1 MSKLGAAQPPALVA
15 SSRRESKQQLLGE
28 YHDRSSVWRGRRLC
42 IFATVV
48 AMLCGGVG
56 ALIWAGDASSSVA
69 KTTPEESLVDD
80 TSRAVDDDFVPVL
93 DELNLSVEDLTQMME
108 YLADKQASFTCTE
121 INYALCDLSTCSLV
135 DNSASSNIA
144 QCGCLSKVP
153 PRDDTRG
160 ALPDARPPV
169 HDGAPRRRALTPP
182 PRPSL
187 PPSQRAE
194 ADDFATLALGWASG
208 LMAQSTTYLRWL
220 VDVNATYA
228 DHTPWSVTRFA
239 EIQTEACDAIRSNN
253 AAGWATIGAS
263 RVSMYGSTAPQI
275 DDASLEDI
283 ACPDTIGANCQGAPC
298 FASAGSSE
306 FNLTCLCQATPVATL
321 HVRYSDAVVDDEY
334 ATPCDRIAAGP
345 CAVVSGT
352 EYITNM
358 TELDRQIE
366 HIKTQSATLV
376 ATHNASVCH
385 FEW

>member
-1 MSKLGAAQPPALVA
+1 
-15 SSRRESKQQLLGE
+15 
-28 YHDRSSVWRGRRLC
+28 
-42 IFATVV
+42 
-48 AMLCGGVG
+48 
-56 ALIWAGDASSSVA
+56 
-69 KTTPEESLVDD
+69 
-80 TSRAVDDDFVPVL
+80 
-93 DELNLSVEDLTQMME
+93 
-108 YLADKQASFTCTE
+108 
-121 INYALCDLSTCSLV
+121 
-135 DNSASSNIA
+135 
-144 QCGCLSKVP
+144 
-153 PRDDTRG
+153 
-160 ALPDARPPV
+160 
-169 HDGAPRRRALTPP
+169 
-182 PRPSL
+182 
-187 PPSQRAE
+187 
-194 ADDFATLALGWASG
+194 
-208 LMAQSTTYLRWL
+208 MAQSTTYLRWL

-366 HIKTQSATLV
+366 HIKSKSATLV